1 MTDRIAA
8 LARRVEDEEL
18 FLASVLADYARTEDL
33 DDQGLAERLGCPVK
47 TLISL
52 RLCLRP
58 DPEPDVFRREVDRI
72 ASRFEIDAGL
82 LAEVIRRS
90 NALRMM
96 RNKAGAEEGGLL
108 MAARDRRKEDP
119 KERGS

>member
-8 LARRVEDEEL
+8 LARRVEEEEI
-18 FLASVLADYARTEDL
+18 FLASVLADYARSENL
-33 DDQGLAERLGCPVK
+33 DDQGMAERFDCPTK

-58 DPEPDVFRREVDRI
+58 DPQPDVFRREVDRI

-82 LAEVIRRS
+82 LAEAIRRS
-90 NALRMM
+90 NALRLM
-96 RNKAGAEEGGLL
+96 RSKANAEEGGLL
-108 MAARDRRKEDP
+108 MAARDRREEDH
-119 KERGS
+119 EGEG